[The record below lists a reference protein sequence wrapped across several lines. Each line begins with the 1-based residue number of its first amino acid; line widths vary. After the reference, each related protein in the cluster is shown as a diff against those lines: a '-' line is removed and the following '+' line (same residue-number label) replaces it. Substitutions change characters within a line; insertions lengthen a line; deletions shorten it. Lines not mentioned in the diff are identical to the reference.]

1 MRDITPVA
9 RYLVWAMEGCGI
21 METQTIYRAFKEVC
35 DKHKHPLPDNLQAEV
50 RQTLQAHCSSSR
62 QYRGRDDLFVY
73 HEPGRWSCKATSP
86 SHDDL

>member
-9 RYLVWAMEGCGI
+9 RYLVWAMEDADHGDVDDLSS
-21 METQTIYRAFKEVC
+21 FKEVC
-35 DKHKHPLPDNLQAEV
+35 DNTKHPLPDNWQAEV

-86 SHDDL
+86 SLDDL

>member
-50 RQTLQAHCSSSR
+50 RPCGRIQPK
-62 QYRGRDDLFVY
+62 YRVEGFPNHFFSD
-73 HEPGRWSCKATSP
+73 S
-86 SHDDL
+86 